1 MGDQPGPAFSKSLK
15 FTLDTKT
22 FFKNLERKPVPVR
35 APFRI
40 SSGKTLTGTILKPA
54 FQYNI
59 KKGINIELGGLMD
72 LPFGQDD
79 GISEGEP
86 VISLHIDYLPGWRF
100 TVGTLN
106 RELLYWM
113 LFLMTTWNSPIL
125 QNMDFKFK
133 LTLENS
139 GRIFGLIGSSTKPV
153 PVLDAI
159 FDDDL
164 EFTDLA
170 EHGFQIQAD
179 TRTLRQDSWLDWEL
193 NETSTRREKFTLGNY
208 TQWMPGNFMFDL
220 QVLWVHFGG
229 QNNSGGPVEN
239 NFTYALGMGYSFS
252 ENRFKESREPYVK
265 KWNSQKTGFT
275 VHYINSFD
283 KTPVTNAPT
292 VTSEDNGLLFKFFTT
307 QWDTDFYFRVW
318 SGGSSK
324 FIPRKGD
331 SIYTNRDFEE
341 LGVEKT
347 WWLDDDVSIRAT
359 YQISEHRDG
368 TITHTELLSL
378 QWHID
383 FSLSENHSDT
393 ARNQP

>member
-1 MGDQPGPAFSKSLK
+1 MTDSRPYPAKLPVWGMLALLFFLGLQPEQAFSKSLR
-15 FTLDTKT
+15 FTVDTKT
-22 FFKNLERKPVPVR
+22 FFKNLEREPVPVR

-40 SSGKTLTGTILKPA
+40 SAGKTLTGTILKPA

-59 KKGINIELGGLMD
+59 KKGVNIELGGLMD

-100 TVGTLN
+100 TAGTLN
-106 RELLYWM
+106 REHPL
-113 LFLMTTWNSPIL
+113 
-125 QNMDFKFK
+125 
-133 LTLENS
+133 
-139 GRIFGLIGSSTKPV
+139 
-153 PVLDAI
+153 LDAV

-208 TQWMPGNFMFDL
+208 TQWMTGNFMFDL

-229 QNNSGGPVEN
+229 QDNSGGPVEN

-252 ENRFKESREPYVK
+252 ENRFEESREPYVK

-275 VHYINSFD
+275 VHYINSYD

-307 QWDTDFYFRVW
+307 HWDTDFYVRIW
-318 SGGSSK
+318 SGGSSQ

-359 YQISEHRDG
+359 YQVSEHRDG
-368 TITHTELLSL
+368 TITHTELLSV

-383 FSLSENHSDT
+383 FSLSEKD
-393 ARNQP
+393 P